1 MCFAQYQQVK
11 CFYQPKDKALQHCM
25 QTNFKNL
32 KNRDPIFNPDT
43 PCKSALFTVSDANFS
58 RIYLNSAQ
66 LEGD

>member
-1 MCFAQYQQVK
+1 
-11 CFYQPKDKALQHCM
+11 M